1 MARRKRLTPAQT
13 DYLAGETPA
22 EARPWTGPGLSPP
35 PIAQVSGEASA
46 TSALQEVA
54 EVLASARAE
63 GRLLLHL
70 PLTAV
75 EADYLVRDRLAMDP
89 DEMTA
94 LVESLRSHGQRTP
107 IEVTEIEL
115 GRYGLISGWRRLTA
129 LAFLHDQ
136 TGERR
141 FSRVLAIQRQPKTAG
156 AAYVSMVEENE
167 IRHGLSYYERARI
180 AARAVA
186 RGVFASE
193 REALRLLFA
202 NASRAK
208 RSKIGSFLE
217 IHRRL
222 DGLLRFPAALPE
234 RLGLQLAR
242 VLDEEP
248 DRVAALTRAL
258 GRTPAA
264 TAEQELALIARLI
277 GGAGSE
283 DDGGDGAAGTPLP
296 PPETERVAV
305 PVAPRRS
312 RRGAAVPDGPPAAV
326 RTELR
331 PGVFLSVSG
340 PETNPVLT
348 LSGPSVDPGLR
359 ERLEDWLRRG
369 GGADQGR

>member
-13 DYLAGETPA
+13 GYLTGEAPTETRA
-22 EARPWTGPGLSPP
+22 WAGPGLSPP
-35 PIAQVSGEASA
+35 PIAQVAADASA

-70 PLTAV
+70 PLEAV

-107 IEVTEIEL
+107 IEVTEIEP

-141 FSRVLAIQRQPKTAG
+141 FARVLAIQRQPKTAG

-180 AARAVA
+180 AARAVEK
-186 RGVFASE
+186 GVFASE
-193 REALRLLFA
+193 REALRLLFS

-242 VLDEEP
+242 VLETDQ
-248 DRVAALTRAL
+248 DRAAVLARTL
-258 GRTPAA
+258 GRTPAVS
-264 TAEQELALIARLI
+264 AEQELALITSLI
-277 GGAGSE
+277 GEAGSG
-283 DDGGDGAAGTPLP
+283 DDVGDIAVVAPLP
-296 PPETERVAV
+296 SPEIDRPAV
-305 PVAPRRS
+305 PLAPRRS
-312 RRGAAVPDGPPAAV
+312 SRGVAVQTGSPAAT

-331 PGVFLSVSG
+331 PGVFLSVAGS
-340 PETNPVLT
+340 ETNPVLT

-359 ERLEDWLRRG
+359 ARLEDWLRRG
-369 GGADQGR
+369 